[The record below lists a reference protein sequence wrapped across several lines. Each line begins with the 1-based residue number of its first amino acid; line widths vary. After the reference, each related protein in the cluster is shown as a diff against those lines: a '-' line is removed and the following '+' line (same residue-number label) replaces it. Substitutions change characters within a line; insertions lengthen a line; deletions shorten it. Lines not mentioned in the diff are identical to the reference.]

1 MILHK
6 APCGCL
12 SNHARPLVFGVRP
25 GQRERDIKSKEEVFQ
40 AVMEKLTEQFS
51 ERLITIIRDSS
62 LTIRSR
68 LEKIVEAMRN
78 VCGGR

>member
-1 MILHK
+1 
-6 APCGCL
+6 
-12 SNHARPLVFGVRP
+12 
-25 GQRERDIKSKEEVFQ
+25 
-40 AVMEKLTEQFS
+40 MEKLTEQFS